1 MRHGITVLI
10 SRELLQAVLEGA
22 KRLHPKETI
31 LLLRGEKTKGTIKVS
46 ELVVPP
52 LATYGQ
58 GFASIPIHMLPMDF
72 SLVGTLHSHPS
83 GSLMP
88 SVTDLNHFFGNVLMI
103 VGYPYADEE
112 NVAVYDRYG
121 DRLFLQTT

>member
-1 MRHGITVLI
+1 
-10 SRELLQAVLEGA
+10 
-22 KRLHPKETI
+22 
-31 LLLRGEKTKGTIKVS
+31 
-46 ELVVPP
+46 
-52 LATYGQ
+52 
-58 GFASIPIHMLPMDF
+58 MDF

-112 NVAVYDRYG
+112 NVAVYNRYG
-121 DRLFLQTT
+121 DRLFLQTA